1 MEQTQE
7 HFEINQQPSTGY
19 SGEGS
24 LDDIKDTTTTDNATS
39 EETTATHT
47 ENTEETTEKT
57 AVADG
62 SENPTQDAV
71 NTRLDTE
78 AEVAKDLAA
87 KGLDFNEIANEY
99 DSKGELSAE
108 TLKKLEDAG
117 YPKAIVDNYI
127 RGLELD
133 VQNFVSTVHGFAG
146 GEENFNQLTKF
157 VQSKGNEAINA
168 FNNAINSGNLAQ
180 IQMVLYG
187 LQSEMK
193 ATYGTKN
200 RVIMGNG
207 MVSTPSEGFE
217 TKQEMIDAM
226 VDKRYGKDMKYTRE
240 VERKAMKS
248 NLF

>member
-1 MEQTQE
+1 MEQAQE
-7 HFEINQQPSTGY
+7 HFEINQQPPTGY

-24 LDDIKDTTTTDNATS
+24 LDDIKDTTAADNATS
-39 EETTATHT
+39 EETKDTHT
-47 ENTEETTEKT
+47 ENTEETT
-57 AVADG
+57 AVEDG

-71 NTRLDTE
+71 NKRLDTE
-78 AEVAKDLAA
+78 AEVAKDLAS

-99 DSKGELSAE
+99 DNKGELSAE

-133 VQNFVSTVHGFAG
+133 VKNFVSTVHGFAG

-168 FNNAINSGNLAQ
+168 FNAAINSGNLAQ
-180 IQMVLYG
+180 IQMVIYG

-207 MVSTPSEGFE
+207 MVSATSEGFE

-226 VDKRYGKDMKYTRE
+226 MDKRYGKDMKYTRE
-240 VERKAMKS
+240 IERKVMKS

>member
-1 MEQTQE
+1 M
-7 HFEINQQPSTGY
+7 N
-19 SGEGS
+19 
-24 LDDIKDTTTTDNATS
+24 
-39 EETTATHT
+39 
-47 ENTEETTEKT
+47 
-57 AVADG
+57 
-62 SENPTQDAV
+62 
-71 NTRLDTE
+71 TE

-99 DSKGELSAE
+99 DNKGELSAE

-133 VQNFVSTVHGFAG
+133 VQNFVSTIHGFAG
-146 GEENFNQLTKF
+146 GEENFNQITKF

-168 FNNAINSGNLAQ
+168 FNSAINSGNLAQ
-180 IQMVLYG
+180 IQLVLYG

-207 MVSTPSEGFE
+207 MVSAPSEGFE

-226 VDKRYGKDMKYTRE
+226 TDKRYGKDMKYTRE